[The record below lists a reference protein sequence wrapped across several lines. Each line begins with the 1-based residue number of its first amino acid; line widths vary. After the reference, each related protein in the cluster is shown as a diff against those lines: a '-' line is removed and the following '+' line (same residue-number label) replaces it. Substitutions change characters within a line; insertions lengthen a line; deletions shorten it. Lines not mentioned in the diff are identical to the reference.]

1 MTVYGA
7 GPVMAGGMSVGMNM
21 VDQIATRGY
30 SMPPGLA
37 AKPNVSIGIAAGGS
51 ITQQINKDA
60 QSPEIYDYNAGKR
73 IYIHFI
79 NAGAWK

>member
-1 MTVYGA
+1 MSK
-7 GPVMAGGMSVGMNM
+7 GMSVGMSM

-30 SMPPGLA
+30 SMPPGMA

-51 ITQQINKDA
+51 ISQQINKDA
-60 QSPEIYDYNAGKR
+60 KSPDIYDFSAGKR